1 MVVANVPFRLPR
13 LAALSLAFVFGVVGF
28 AMGINAL
35 VKSNDQKD
43 LVKKQAA
50 PLGATVNIDT
60 DDVFDVGCV
69 VTVVCALVALTSLA
83 SLVSL
88 LFARSARAFTF
99 LGLFLSFLTIW
110 LFASLVPMTDF
121 VANRQAKVS
130 AFLGTVPLPDSII
143 QTVQQQL
150 GVTSVYRDI
159 HYLRLAVILPWIA
172 FLFSAIASALELMAA
187 RRVRNAPL
195 VDNTT
200 APAMTS
206 TEPAPSY
213 KEKGD
218 ANVEQ
223 VQV

>member
-1 MVVANVPFRLPR
+1 MVVANVPYRLAR
-13 LAALSLAFVFGVVGF
+13 TAALSLAFIFSVIGL

-43 LVKKQAA
+43 LVKKAAA

-69 VTVVCALVALTSLA
+69 VTAVCALIAATSLL
-83 SLVSL
+83 SLVLL
-88 LFARSARAFTF
+88 LFTRSARA
-99 LGLFLSFLTIW
+99 LSFLGFFLTFLTVW

-130 AFLGTVPLPDSII
+130 AFLGATPLPDSII
-143 QTVQQQL
+143 QSVQQQL
-150 GVTSVYRDI
+150 GVTSVYRQI
-159 HYLRLAVILPWIA
+159 HYLRLAVALPWIA
-172 FLFSAIASALELMAA
+172 FLFGAIASALELIAA

-195 VDNTT
+195 ANPATT
-200 APAMTS
+200 SA
-206 TEPAPSY
+206 EPAPSY

-218 ANVEQ
+218 ADVEQ